1 MSSYQEDLFNRDDDP
16 VKLILVDPLNEAKDR
31 YMALG
36 RFDDV
41 KATKGGGHYT
51 KTYEAFEAAYER
63 LSDTDKKAF
72 GRWKEEH
79 GYDW

>member
-1 MSSYQEDLFNRDDDP
+1 MSSYQEDLFNMDDDP
-16 VKLILVDPLNEAKDR
+16 LKLILVDPLNEAKDR

-36 RFDDV
+36 RFDDK
-41 KATKGGGHYT
+41 KAAKGHYT
-51 KTYEAFEAAYER
+51 KIYEAFEAAYER
-63 LSDTDKKAF
+63 LSDKDKKSF